1 MGLSKRGVKKA
12 TKQAN
17 KALKQAEQ
25 IQGATPQGQPIRF
38 SSPVRTLSGQFDA
51 HRAQAEI
58 DLENMKKDMGL

>member
-1 MGLSKRGVKKA
+1 MGLSKRGVRK
-12 TKQAN
+12 AN
-17 KALKQAEQ
+17 KALKQADK

-38 SSPVRTLSGQFDA
+38 SSPVQTLSGQFDA